1 MLDQYFKTVNIE
13 GETTAELAAT
23 MVLPAAVRYLNDLV
37 STMERAKAASV
48 SSAGTAAI
56 AREVA
61 ALIDELTPAL
71 ATLAERN
78 ADLGGD
84 TVHEKA
90 YHMRDR
96 IVPAM
101 AAVRLVVDKLE
112 RVLPDHSWPLPKYR
126 DMLFVK

>member
-13 GETTAELAAT
+13 GETTAELARK
-23 MVLPAAVRYLNDLV
+23 MVLPAAVRYLNELL
-37 STMERAKAASV
+37 TAIERVKSVAV
-48 SSAGTAAI
+48 SSAGTVAL
-56 AREVA
+56 AREVS
-61 ALIDELTPAL
+61 ALIDELTAAL
-71 ATLAERN
+71 DVLVERN

-101 AAVRLVVDKLE
+101 AEVRRVVDMLE
-112 RVLPDHSWPLPKYR
+112 RVLPDHGWPLPKYR